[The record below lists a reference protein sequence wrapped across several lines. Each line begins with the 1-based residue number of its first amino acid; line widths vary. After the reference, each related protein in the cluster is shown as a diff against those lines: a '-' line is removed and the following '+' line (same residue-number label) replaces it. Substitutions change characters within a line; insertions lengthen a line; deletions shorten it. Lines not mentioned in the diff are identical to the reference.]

1 MNPTPKPTLAD
12 EGIRI
17 TSLPH
22 APFRITHNGRPATL
36 AIIDTETGEVINAS
50 PQVARECADIG
61 MEMMV
66 RVWHGKGWIEVI
78 NPIETQ
84 AA

>member
-1 MNPTPKPTLAD
+1 MKEPTPARPTLND
-12 EGIRI
+12 RGIHI

-36 AIIDTETGEVINAS
+36 AIIDTETGKGIDAS

-78 NPIETQ
+78 HAREQP
-84 AA
+84 